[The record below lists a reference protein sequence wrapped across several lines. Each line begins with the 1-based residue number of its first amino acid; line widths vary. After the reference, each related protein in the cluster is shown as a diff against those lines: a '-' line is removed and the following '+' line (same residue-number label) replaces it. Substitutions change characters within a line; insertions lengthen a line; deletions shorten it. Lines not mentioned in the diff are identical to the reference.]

1 MINLKTY
8 SGQKADFYI
17 QNKGLH
23 AGRPLTKP
31 IRNCFA
37 VDTDVPNAFKICYAL
52 YRSNSYRSSILGSV
66 IPFIR
71 KRDVL
76 DLIKPALNKDHDVK
90 KLNAICLI
98 DQQIKI
104 ATEQIEKF
112 KQLQKALA
120 IKTIRS

>member
-1 MINLKTY
+1 MINFKTY

-31 IRNCFA
+31 IRNCLA

-52 YRSNSYRSSILGSV
+52 YRSKAYRSSILGSV

-71 KRDVL
+71 KTDVVAIITHA
-76 DLIKPALNKDHDVK
+76 IKKDHDVK
-90 KLNAICLI
+90 KLDTICLI
-98 DQQIKI
+98 DQQIKLAYQKI
-104 ATEQIEKF
+104 DKL
-112 KQLQKALA
+112 KQLQYSLA
-120 IKTIRS
+120 VQTLNK